1 MWQQALAD
9 ATLVR
14 GIAFAARWRNINFW
28 LFSRRQVLLLSL
40 VHPMPLSVV
49 NYTSM
54 FFSLLDPVSLQMWQ
68 QALADASFVS
78 AIVCA
83 ARWRNIDF
91 LPFFPLTRYSCSTEP
106 TMIRYLLSTIL

>member
-9 ATLVR
+9 ASLVS

-40 VHPMPLSVV
+40 VHPKPLSVV

-54 FFSLLDPVSLQMWQ
+54 FCSLLDPVSLQMWQ

-78 AIVCA
+78 AIAIFSPHKVLLFSLA
-83 ARWRNIDF
+83 LHDHLFDDDHSLIHF
-91 LPFFPLTRYSCSTEP
+91 LA
-106 TMIRYLLSTIL
+106 